1 MPSTRLKMPKPMRML
16 PTRSLRPADVGPAG
30 GTPEDDE
37 TQRDE
42 DTPVAPLGTDA
53 QAGGSS
59 TGGEHVARSAAAE
72 DAGTKARA
80 EAQGRTVA
88 RTAPC
93 AGCPGAG
100 SHGSS
105 AVIIA
110 VALTLAPCGGR
121 AARILGRALRNRAPS
136 IPLSTAA
143 AALIDA
149 APDIHRPA
157 SKTSRS
163 TRYGTG
169 SSTRLRK
176 PASAVLT

>member
-37 TQRDE
+37 TQHDE

-80 EAQGRTVA
+80 EAQSRTVA

-105 AVIIA
+105 VRHHRGCAHLGTLRGTRRPDPWQGPAEPGPLDPVIDCRCGADQRSAGYPPTSVENLEIN
-110 VALTLAPCGGR
+110 TLWDGLFHA
-121 AARILGRALRNRAPS
+121 
-136 IPLSTAA
+136 T
-143 AALIDA
+143 
-149 APDIHRPA
+149 
-157 SKTSRS
+157 T
-163 TRYGTG
+163 
-169 SSTRLRK
+169 
-176 PASAVLT
+176 